1 MNELKKMKNKRDGE
15 TYYPHHICPETPLN
29 LKDCVVDNKKELI
42 VEGKLPP
49 KTLIEIIIS
58 KKEYKETYSLRGRI
72 GIFILRMLGVV
83 TLEFTNKNIL

>member
-1 MNELKKMKNKRDGE
+1 MNEEKNKLYIKSEDD
-15 TYYPHHICPETPLN
+15 ISS
-29 LKDCVVDNKKELI
+29 LKQ
-42 VEGKLPP
+42 PP
-49 KTLIEIIIS
+49 KTLIEIRIS

>member
-1 MNELKKMKNKRDGE
+1 M
-15 TYYPHHICPETPLN
+15 
-29 LKDCVVDNKKELI
+29 KKEKTILA
-42 VEGKLPP
+42 GKLPP
-49 KTLIEIIIS
+49 KTLIEIRIS